1 MINLHFGLAGYV
13 DLHKGILDSN
23 GEPVTRE
30 HITSFKNLVLD
41 TGLQRIGENS
51 DWMNWLHLGT
61 GVQAPHPLQSAL
73 QNPTYKGDNLAPHPH
88 TTSGINISDPLKPY
102 CWVKRVFR
110 VTPRGENRTYAEMG
124 VGWNDNNLFSRTL
137 IKDPQGNPNTIS
149 ILGDEYLDVTYEVRM
164 YIPVETAVYSV
175 VPTGDDIEPR
185 TITVHASRVNTES
198 HSFGWT
204 LAGSTTTGSSKVPN
218 SILNNQTSNYHN
230 RFFNGGRG
238 GLYQDPEGS
247 QVGSVHNRTSMVRTS
262 STSATITL
270 TRELPDNVGLL
281 RTYQIS
287 QQAYCFQMEFDPPF
301 NKSNEDRFSITY
313 SISWGREEE

>member
-13 DLHKGILDSN
+13 DLHKGILDPN
-23 GEPVTRE
+23 GEPVSRE
-30 HITSFKNLVLD
+30 HVSSFKNLVLD

-61 GVQAPHPLQSAL
+61 GIQAPHPLQNSL
-73 QNPTYKGDNLAPHPH
+73 QNPTYTGSSLAPQPH
-88 TTSGINISDPLKPY
+88 TTTGIDISDPLKPY
-102 CWVKRVFR
+102 CWVKRIFR
-110 VTPRGENRTYAEMG
+110 VSPRGENRTYSEMG
-124 VGWNDNNLFSRTL
+124 VGWNDSNLFSRTL

-164 YIPVETAVYSV
+164 YMPVDTAVYTV

-185 TITVHASRVNTES
+185 TITVLASKINAQS
-198 HSFGWT
+198 PYYGWSVLT
-204 LAGSTTTGSSKVPN
+204 
-218 SILNNQTSNYHN
+218 SIVGGNGEH

-238 GLYQDPEGS
+238 SLYEDPQGS
-247 QVGSVHNRTSMVRTS
+247 TVGFSHSRTSMVRTS

-287 QQAYCFQMEFDPPF
+287 QSAYCFQMEFDPPF
-301 NKSNEDRFSITY
+301 NKTNEDRFSISY
-313 SISWGREEE
+313 SISWGREEG